1 MSHQQNKIPLFKKVD
16 LDPDGSIGIKLFDY
30 VKSYSPVVRD
40 RNGKIYRFFS
50 KIDYVHL
57 LHSNI
62 LTDVFNMVLS
72 CDECN
77 SAKGDL
83 TEKEFLLFI
92 EIHNRHPTSY
102 ERLQAY
108 VTRKIISWIRPIL

>member
-1 MSHQQNKIPLFKKVD
+1 VRNRAWKRKRESKFIREIVSALLSKQSKKCYYCKCD
-16 LDPDGSIGIKLFDY
+16 ISLNPT
-30 VKSYSPVVRD
+30 
-40 RNGKIYRFFS
+40 
-50 KIDYVHL
+50 IDHL
-57 LHSNI
+57 TPISRGAI

-108 VTRKIISWIRPIL
+108 VARKIISWIRPIL